1 MISFVC
7 SIKVLIETI
16 VDRIAFPSAVQEAEL
31 LNLDVSRRL
40 YQISSTKSFGEGEQ
54 SFTHV
59 RLVGKLLPKVGS

>member
-7 SIKVLIETI
+7 GIKVLIKTI
-16 VDRIAFPSAVQEAEL
+16 VDRVAFPSAVEEAEL

-54 SFTHV
+54 SFTHI
-59 RLVGKLLPKVGS
+59 RLIGELLPEVDS